1 MKHKTKLF
9 LLSIIFLSA
18 IFLPAFS
25 ILSAE
30 DLPIQQIPVTEITL
44 FGPNGILTKALNWFF
59 NIVIIL
65 GVIFVIY
72 AGFSYITSSGDP
84 AKTKRALQ
92 ILMYALIGIAIAVL
106 SIALIKFVT
115 GWFNVDLD
123 VEQAVSG
130 GTSSGGPSVSG
141 GVSGGGGV
149 GVPASGGETW
159 PH

>member
-30 DLPIQQIPVTEITL
+30 DLPIQQIPTTEIQV
-44 FGPNGILTKALNWFF
+44 FGEQGILTKALNWFF

-106 SIALIKFVT
+106 AKALINFVT
-115 GWFNVDLD
+115 GW
-123 VEQAVSG
+123 
-130 GTSSGGPSVSG
+130 
-141 GVSGGGGV
+141 V
-149 GVPASGGETW
+149 GVNQGQGIFPTQ
-159 PH
+159 

>member
-1 MKHKTKLF
+1 

-30 DLPIQQIPVTEITL
+30 DLPIQQIPTTEIQV
-44 FGPNGILTKALNWFF
+44 FGEQGILTKALNWFF

-106 SIALIKFVT
+106 AKALINFVT
-115 GWFNVDLD
+115 GW
-123 VEQAVSG
+123 
-130 GTSSGGPSVSG
+130 
-141 GVSGGGGV
+141 V
-149 GVPASGGETW
+149 GVNQGQGIFPTQ
-159 PH
+159 

>member
-18 IFLPAFS
+18 TFLPSFNVFGQQ
-25 ILSAE
+25 E
-30 DLPIQQIPVTEITL
+30 TLPIQQIPTTEIQV
-44 FGPNGILTKALNWFF
+44 FGEQGILTKALNWFF

-106 SIALIKFVT
+106 AKALINFVT
-115 GWFNVDLD
+115 GW
-123 VEQAVSG
+123 
-130 GTSSGGPSVSG
+130 
-141 GVSGGGGV
+141 V
-149 GVPASGGETW
+149 GVNQGQGIFPTQ
-159 PH
+159 

>member
-30 DLPIQQIPVTEITL
+30 DLL
-44 FGPNGILTKALNWFF
+44 FKDTSDRNYSFAARTVFLLKLLIGFQYCYY
-59 NIVIIL
+59 L
-65 GVIFVIY
+65 GSNLCY
-72 AGFSYITSSGDP
+72 LCWFSYITSSGDP

-130 GTSSGGPSVSG
+130 GTSSGGPC
-141 GVSGGGGV
+141 
-149 GVPASGGETW
+149 
-159 PH
+159 

>member
-18 IFLPAFS
+18 TFLPSFNVFGQQ
-25 ILSAE
+25 E
-30 DLPIQQIPVTEITL
+30 TLPIQQIPTTEIQV
-44 FGPNGILTKALNWFF
+44 FGEQGILTKALNWFF

-84 AKTKRALQ
+84 SKTKRALQ

-106 SIALIKFVT
+106 AKALINFVT
-115 GWFNVDLD
+115 GW
-123 VEQAVSG
+123 
-130 GTSSGGPSVSG
+130 
-141 GVSGGGGV
+141 V
-149 GVPASGGETW
+149 GVNQGQGIFPTQ
-159 PH
+159 

>member
-9 LLSIIFLSA
+9 LISIIFLSA

-30 DLPIQQIPVTEITL
+30 DLPIQQIPTTEIQV
-44 FGPNGILTKALNWFF
+44 FGEQGILTKALNWFF

-106 SIALIKFVT
+106 AKALINFVT
-115 GWFNVDLD
+115 GW
-123 VEQAVSG
+123 
-130 GTSSGGPSVSG
+130 
-141 GVSGGGGV
+141 V
-149 GVPASGGETW
+149 GVNQGQGIFPTQ
-159 PH
+159 